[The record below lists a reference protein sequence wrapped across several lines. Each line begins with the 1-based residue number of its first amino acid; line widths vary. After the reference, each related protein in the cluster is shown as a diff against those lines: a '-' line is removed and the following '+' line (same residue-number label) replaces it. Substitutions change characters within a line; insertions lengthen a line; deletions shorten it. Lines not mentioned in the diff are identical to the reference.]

1 MRRAR
6 LLVHM
11 LATALVVAS
20 LAMSG
25 VEAAPET
32 DWPQFHFDAAHT
44 GYNPN
49 ETTLGASNVSGLNRQ
64 WATALGP
71 GGESSPAVVGG
82 TVFVGADDANLRAVD
97 AVTGAVR
104 WTATTG
110 AAIVLSSP
118 AVADGRVFIGSSDQK
133 LYAFDAS
140 TGAQLW
146 NTSTDAAVAS
156 PPTVADGT
164 VYAASDKLYALD
176 PATGQVRWTADTGGP
191 VLFSA
196 PSVVDGKI
204 YVGGFD
210 TETLQ
215 GVLRGFD
222 ATTGERL
229 WTATT
234 FGAIQGAPVLW
245 QQHLCRFGVRY
256 PGLRRRDGRP
266 GGGLSSRATLPPP
279 RPSWTASSM
288 SRGRL
293 AGSMRWMLPLVPASG
308 RPASAPRRKPS
319 TSPRPPWPTV
329 LSMLARATP
338 SAPPARCGR
347 STRPAEASCGR
358 HRSER
363 SWPRRWPSSTDESM
377 SAPTSST
384 PSGSAT
390 RYRRTPVPDDI
401 TTVTSDPAGTV
412 VSFDVAAT
420 DNADPNPQVT
430 CAPASGS
437 TFPIGETAVTCTATD
452 SNGNTASATFK
463 VIVLRPLDIGVQ
475 VDKFGSVNSSTG
487 VATVAERFRAIAQQP
502 SASTANCSRASTA
515 GSWPAA
521 SPYRPSCPTDEYLDR
536 AGHRSR
542 RPVPVVLPTPP
553 LGRARVTS
561 SPPATSTPRH
571 ARSSCVPSRD
581 AGWRLRCLAWI
592 TD

>member
-6 LLVHM
+6 LLVLM

-49 ETTLGASNVSGLNRQ
+49 ETTLAASNVSGLNRQ

-97 AVTGAVR
+97 AMTGAVR

-146 NTSTDAAVAS
+146 NTSTDAPIAS
-156 PPTVADGT
+156 PPTVADGV

-196 PSVVDGKI
+196 PSVVDGKV

-234 FGAIQGAPVLW
+234 FGAIQGAPVVVGNSIYVASG
-245 QQHLCRFGVRY
+245 FGIQAFDAAT
-256 PGLRRRDGRP
+256 G
-266 GGGLSSRATLPPP
+266 ATL
-279 RPSWTASSM
+279 W
-288 SRGRL
+288 G
-293 AGSMRWMLPLVPASG
+293 
-308 RPASAPRRKPS
+308 
-319 TSPRPPWPTV
+319 
-329 LSMLARATP
+329 
-338 SAPPARCGR
+338 
-347 STRPAEASCGR
+347 
-358 HRSER
+358 
-363 SWPRRWPSSTDESM
+363 
-377 SAPTSST
+377 
-384 PSGSAT
+384 
-390 RYRRTPVPDDI
+390 
-401 TTVTSDPAGTV
+401 
-412 VSFDVAAT
+412 
-420 DNADPNPQVT
+420 
-430 CAPASGS
+430 
-437 TFPIGETAVTCTATD
+437 
-452 SNGNTASATFK
+452 
-463 VIVLRPLDIGVQ
+463 
-475 VDKFGSVNSSTG
+475 
-487 VATVAERFRAIAQQP
+487 
-502 SASTANCSRASTA
+502 
-515 GSWPAA
+515 
-521 SPYRPSCPTDEYLDR
+521 
-536 AGHRSR
+536 
-542 RPVPVVLPTPP
+542 VVLPSNAPTTPAVVDGVVYVAWQAGGIDA
-553 LGRARVTS
+553 LDAATGASIWSTSIRTQAETIDFS
-561 SPPATSTPRH
+561 SPAV
-571 ARSSCVPSRD
+571 ANGVVYV
-581 AGWRLRCLAWI
+581 
-592 TD
+592 